1 MTTPMILGIDAGNK
15 NVKMC
20 GPFGVAHFSAALG
33 EWKRRNIVT
42 QYGFDDMEW
51 EIAGR
56 KGFGGTLAE
65 FESEFST
72 TRKGESKAH
81 VEAQIRVLL
90 ALHRYAA
97 ADSYQIVVGQ
107 PIGGY
112 TDDEKRLIKHLLRGR
127 HQTAV
132 NGLVRCFEIA
142 GVEVSPEG
150 ASVGLLSPQE
160 GVKRV
165 IEIGSGTVNF
175 ATLKGVYQE
184 DGKLKMFRV
193 NNGSWSLPRGMENSN
208 VSGDELARGIINE
221 ALQKFRPQDR
231 VEVAGGGAPRMFDVI
246 ASTFKNAKLVEPRVA
261 FRNPHDPRL
270 PLSAYANCVAFYDI
284 ARKVYHA

>member
-1 MTTPMILGIDAGNK
+1 MTNSLILGVDAGNK
-15 NVKMC
+15 NVKVC
-20 GPFGVAHFSAALG
+20 GPFGVTHFSAALG
-33 EWKRRNIVT
+33 EWKDRNIRT

-51 EIAGR
+51 EIDGR

-65 FESEFST
+65 FESEFTT

-81 VEAQIRVLL
+81 MDAKIRVLL

-97 ADSYQIVVGQ
+97 AESYKIVVGQ

-112 TDDEKRLIKHLLRGR
+112 TDDEKRLIKHLLIGH

-132 NGLVRCFEIA
+132 NGLVRRFVIE

-150 ASVGLLSPQE
+150 ACVGLLTPQE
-160 GVKRV
+160 GAKRV

-175 ATLKGVYQE
+175 ATLVGKYQP

-193 NNGSWSLPRGMENSN
+193 NNGSWSMPRGMENSG
-208 VSGDELARGIINE
+208 VSDEELARGIVNE
-221 ALQKFRPQDR
+221 ALQKFRPHDY
-231 VEVAGGGAPRMFDVI
+231 VEVAGGGASRLFEMI
-246 ASTFKNAKLVEPRVA
+246 AATFKQAKLVEPDVL

-284 ARKVYHA
+284 AKKVYHA